1 MKTWYKIT
9 DSYGWGKYSSLE
21 QFYRERNDRKKLY
34 EKCGKEYQARPV
46 KRIIKITEEDIEVP
60 EDLK

>member
-9 DSYGWGKYSSLE
+9 TNSGWYKANTIDDVYKNHENQKKWYDSI
-21 QFYRERNDRKKLY
+21 
-34 EKCGKEYQARPV
+34 GKECPPPAV
-46 KRIIKITEEDIEVP
+46 KRIIKITEEEIEVP